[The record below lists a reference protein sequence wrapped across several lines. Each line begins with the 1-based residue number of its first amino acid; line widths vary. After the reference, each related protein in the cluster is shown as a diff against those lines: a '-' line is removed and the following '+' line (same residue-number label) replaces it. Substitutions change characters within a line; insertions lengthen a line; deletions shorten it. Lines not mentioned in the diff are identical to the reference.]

1 MRRCPHCHTENSDDA
16 FFCHLCGRKIKN
28 KANGWLIAFI
38 IYFLITCVLGIIAVG
53 VFLDME
59 SEIPRL
65 ETDLQEKEAEI
76 LKLEILVEENKND
89 KTQLESL
96 RRDAENENERLQS
109 RVWEQESEISNL
121 KTRVPQLYTTKYA
134 NQKIYYWE
142 GKFKETTYSY
152 KKAGVSVT
160 VYFWKDGYGL
170 TEWGWI
176 PSDCLKKN

>member
-16 FFCHLCGRKIKN
+16 FFCHLCGRKIKY

-76 LKLEILVEENKND
+76 SKLEMHVKESSND
-89 KTQLESL
+89 KTRLESL
-96 RRDAENENERLQS
+96 RRNAENENERLQS
-109 RVWEQESEISNL
+109 RVREQESEISSL
-121 KTRVPQLYTTKYA
+121 KNQIPQTYKTKYA
-134 NQKIYYWE
+134 NQYVYYWN
-142 GKFKETTYSY
+142 GKFVYCFFR
-152 KKAGVSVT
+152 VT
-160 VYFWKDGYGL
+160 GYHFYV
-170 TEWGWI
+170 
-176 PSDCLKKN
+176 